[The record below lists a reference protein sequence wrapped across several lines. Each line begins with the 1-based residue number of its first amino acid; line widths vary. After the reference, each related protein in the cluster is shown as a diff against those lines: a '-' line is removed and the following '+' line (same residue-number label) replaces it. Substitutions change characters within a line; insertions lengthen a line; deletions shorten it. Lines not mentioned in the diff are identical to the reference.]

1 MSWAEAMKEN
11 ARAASRDRASAD
23 ANVLRSAPSTSWDSY
38 EVWLT
43 RVKQP
48 RERAADR
55 FTANT
60 EGPGAQAARLGLP
73 GRRRGWK

>member
-11 ARAASRDRASAD
+11 AKAASRDGVFTD

-43 RVKQP
+43 RVNQP
-48 RERAADR
+48 REHVADR

-60 EGPGAQAARLGLP
+60 EVQVHRLAD
-73 GRRRGWK
+73 

>member
-11 ARAASRDRASAD
+11 AKAASRNRVSAD
-23 ANVLRSAPSTSWDSY
+23 ANVLRSAPSTSWDPD

-48 RERAADR
+48 REQAADR
-55 FTANT
+55 FTASA
-60 EGPGAQAARLGLP
+60 EYQVRRLP
-73 GRRRGWK
+73 D

>member
-11 ARAASRDRASAD
+11 AKAASRHRVSAD
-23 ANVLRSAPSTSWDSY
+23 ANVLRSAPSTSWDLD

-48 RERAADR
+48 REQDATRY
-55 FTANT
+55 TA
-60 EGPGAQAARLGLP
+60 GAEYLVRRLP
-73 GRRRGWK
+73 D

>member
-11 ARAASRDRASAD
+11 ARSVSRICASTD
-23 ANVLRSAPSTSWDSY
+23 AIVLRSAPSSSWDSY

-43 RVKQP
+43 RVQQP
-48 RERAADR
+48 RERAVDR

-60 EGPGAQAARLGLP
+60 EVPVRRLP
-73 GRRRGWK
+73 A

>member
-11 ARAASRDRASAD
+11 AKAASRDRGSAD
-23 ANVLRSAPSTSWDSY
+23 AHDLRSAPSTSWDSY

-48 RERAADR
+48 REHAAGR

-60 EGPGAQAARLGLP
+60 KVQVRRLP
-73 GRRRGWK
+73 D

>member
-11 ARAASRDRASAD
+11 AKAASRDRVSAD
-23 ANVLRSAPSTSWDSY
+23 ANVLRSAPATSWDPH

-48 RERAADR
+48 RDHAADR

-60 EGPGAQAARLGLP
+60 AGQV
-73 GRRRGWK
+73 RRRPD

>member
-11 ARAASRDRASAD
+11 ARATWRDRISGD
-23 ANVLRSAPSTSWDSY
+23 VNVLRSAPPTRWDPY

-48 RERAADR
+48 REFAADR
-55 FTANT
+55 YAANA
-60 EGPGAQAARLGLP
+60 EWPGAQAARL
-73 GRRRGWK
+73 

>member
-11 ARAASRDRASAD
+11 AKAASRDRVPAD
-23 ANVLRSAPSTSWDSY
+23 ANVLRSAPPTSWDPY

-48 RERAADR
+48 RERADDR
-55 FTANT
+55 VTANT
-60 EGPGAQAARLGLP
+60 EVQVRRLP
-73 GRRRGWK
+73 A

>member
-11 ARAASRDRASAD
+11 ARSVSRNCASTE
-23 ANVLRSAPSTSWDSY
+23 ANVLHSAPSSSWVSY

-43 RVKQP
+43 RVQQHRK
-48 RERAADR
+48 RAADR

-60 EGPGAQAARLGLP
+60 GVHVRRLP
-73 GRRRGWK
+73 D

>member
-11 ARAASRDRASAD
+11 AIAASRDRRSAD
-23 ANVLRSAPSTSWDSY
+23 ASVLRSAPSTSWDPY

-48 RERAADR
+48 RDHAADR
-55 FTANT
+55 RFTADD
-60 EGPGAQAARLGLP
+60 GVQVL
-73 GRRRGWK
+73 RRPD

>member
-11 ARAASRDRASAD
+11 AEAASWDRVSAD

-43 RVKQP
+43 RVKMP
-48 RERAADR
+48 REQTADR
-55 FTANT
+55 FTADT
-60 EGPGAQAARLGLP
+60 EVQA
-73 GRRRGWK
+73 RRRPD

>member
-11 ARAASRDRASAD
+11 AKAASRNSVSGG
-23 ANVLRSAPSTSWDSY
+23 ANVLRSAPSTSWDPD

-48 RERAADR
+48 REHDANRY
-55 FTANT
+55 TASA
-60 EGPGAQAARLGLP
+60 EYLVRRLP
-73 GRRRGWK
+73 D

>member
-11 ARAASRDRASAD
+11 AKAASRYRVSAD
-23 ANVLRSAPSTSWDSY
+23 ANVVRSAPSTSRDPN

-48 RERAADR
+48 RELA
-55 FTANT
+55 T
-60 EGPGAQAARLGLP
+60 GLGLP
-73 GRRRGWK
+73 AQHRGWQ

>member
-11 ARAASRDRASAD
+11 AKAASRHRVSAD
-23 ANVLRSAPSTSWDSY
+23 AIVLRSAPATSWDLD

-48 RERAADR
+48 HERAADR
-55 FTANT
+55 YTASA
-60 EGPGAQAARLGLP
+60 EYLVRRLP
-73 GRRRGWK
+73 D

>member
-11 ARAASRDRASAD
+11 ARAASRDRVCAG
-23 ANVLRSAPSTSWDSY
+23 ANVLRSAPAASWDPS

-48 RERAADR
+48 RDHASNR
-55 FTANT
+55 FTANI
-60 EGPGAQAARLGLP
+60 EGQVRRLP
-73 GRRRGWK
+73 D

>member
-11 ARAASRDRASAD
+11 AKAASRHLVSAD
-23 ANVLRSAPSTSWDSY
+23 AIVLRSAPATSWDLD

-48 RERAADR
+48 REHDSNRY
-55 FTANT
+55 TASA
-60 EGPGAQAARLGLP
+60 EYLVRRLP
-73 GRRRGWK
+73 D